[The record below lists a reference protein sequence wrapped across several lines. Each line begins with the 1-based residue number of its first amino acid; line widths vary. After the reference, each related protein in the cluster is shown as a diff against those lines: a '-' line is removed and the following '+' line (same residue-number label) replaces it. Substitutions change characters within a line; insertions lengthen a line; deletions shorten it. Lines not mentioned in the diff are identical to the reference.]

1 MINKSSHHF
10 FKMPEN
16 VNYSAYM
23 AIKENFDMLARLGYC
38 KIVMKDVSPIK
49 RKLHNCYR
57 ILVWFFILLYNL
69 QHVIRIIQVG
79 NVIENRVDILTQVKY
94 NLCTLLPK
102 SCITVLSDRMFEMCV
117 GQFLLWNTSLFRRQA
132 KK

>member
-1 MINKSSHHF
+1 MLNKSAQHY

-16 VNYSAYM
+16 INYSAYM

-49 RKLHNCYR
+49 RKLHKCYR
-57 ILVWFFILLYNL
+57 VLVWFFVFVYNL

-79 NVIENRVDILTQVKY
+79 KLIENRVDFSPQVKY
-94 NLCTLLPK
+94 HINEVRNTK
-102 SCITVLSDRMFEMCV
+102 QLSSF
-117 GQFLLWNTSLFRRQA
+117 
-132 KK
+132 